1 MKTPRLAAA
10 FTLAACISAG
20 CGASAFAQAG
30 PAEAEQNDLNDA
42 LSQTNNSP
50 LEFIRALE
58 AHLVKYPK
66 SSKTAELERA
76 LAKAV
81 LDNGDTRRLVIYG
94 ERVVE
99 RNPDDVVLVEGLVRA
114 LLAGDP
120 PKDFAEKALKH
131 ARHYEKLVGGLR
143 AEKSPGRIS
152 EATWQDGVER
162 GVGNALRF
170 QARASGVLDQHG
182 DAIAL
187 AEKSFATYPN
197 AASAREA
204 GKWLA
209 KTGRRDEAI
218 RRFADAFTIPDP
230 RATDAERANDRL
242 RLGELYRQLH
252 QGSETGLGDAILEA
266 YDRNS
271 ALLEKQRASF
281 AAKDPNAS
289 ATKVLDFTLASPGG
303 EKIALSSFKGKTLVL
318 DFWAT
323 WCGPC
328 RVQYPLYEKVK
339 ERFKS
344 RPEVVFLA
352 ISTDEERERVAPFLK
367 ENNWNHRVYFED
379 GLSRNLQIS
388 SIPTTIVVGRNGEIV
403 SRLNGFLPDRFVDML
418 SERIDEALK
427 QP

>member
-1 MKTPRLAAA
+1 MKTLLLCAVFTA
-10 FTLAACISAG
+10 F
-20 CGASAFAQAG
+20 AFAQPG
-30 PAEAEQNDLNDA
+30 PADAEQNDLNDA

-58 AHLVKYPK
+58 AHLAKYPK
-66 SSKTAELERA
+66 SAKTAELERA
-76 LAKAV
+76 LAKAA
-81 LDNGDTRRLVIYG
+81 LDNSDDRRLVIYG

-99 RNPDDVVLVEGLVRA
+99 RNPDDVVVVEGLVRA
-114 LLAGDP
+114 LLSRDP
-120 PKDFAEKALKH
+120 SKDFAAKALKH
-131 ARHYEKLVGGLR
+131 AGHYEKLVAGLR
-143 AEKSPGRIS
+143 TEKAPGRVS

-170 QARASGVLDQHG
+170 QARASGILEAYG

-197 AASAREA
+197 ADSAREA

-209 KTGRRDEAI
+209 KTGRREEAI
-218 RRFADAFTIPDP
+218 RRFADAFTIPDA
-230 RATDAERANDRL
+230 RSTDAERANDRFW
-242 RLGELYRQLH
+242 LGELYRQLH
-252 QGSETGLGDAILEA
+252 QGSEAGLGDAILQA
-266 YDRNS
+266 YDRNT
-271 ALLEKQRASF
+271 ALVEERRSSF
-281 AAKDPNAS
+281 ARKDPNVRA
-289 ATKVLDFTLASPGG
+289 AKIHDFTLGGPGG

-328 RVQYPLYEKVK
+328 RVQHPLYEKVK
-339 ERFKS
+339 ERFKDQ
-344 RPEVVFLA
+344 PDVVFLA
-352 ISTDEERERVAPFLK
+352 ISTDEEREKVAPFLK

-418 SERIDEALK
+418 SERIDESLK